1 MSTDPSEPVPI
12 DPKVARFETVKKNS
26 AIACFV
32 ICPTLALLP
41 PRKLD
46 LYTFSLAGVWLAS
59 ANHLTFAYTGRSAW
73 QRLAIA
79 ESRSASPAQQS
90 RYEQVQR
97 QLREQGIKGAEKV
110 SPKGGLES
118 IWMGD
123 EKEGWKERRVREE
136 REALEKGEGYGQLI
150 AKHFRD
156 ALGFDDKKDG
166 SGEDG
171 KKT

>member
-1 MSTDPSEPVPI
+1 MSTESSEPAPI
-12 DPKVARFETVKKNS
+12 DPKVARFEAVKKNS

-46 LYTFSLAGVWLAS
+46 FYTFSLTGVWLAS

-79 ESRSASPAQQS
+79 EGRSASPAQS
-90 RYEQVQR
+90 RYEEVQR

-110 SPKGGLES
+110 SSKGGLQG

-123 EKEGWKERRVREE
+123 EKEGWKERRVKEE
-136 REALEKGEGYGQLI
+136 REALEKGESYGHLI
-150 AKHFRD
+150 AKHFKD
-156 ALGFDDKKDG
+156 ALGFENKKDE
-166 SGEDG
+166 SREDG